1 MCLPFYRMFTNDLPI
16 FISLHFGFS
25 VTLVYKLFLV
35 PSHLNLRFVSEICRI
50 LQLLRVKGESAT
62 GPKVTPGILYM
73 STIHLSIQVGPLRP
87 GQ

>member
-1 MCLPFYRMFTNDLPI
+1 MTYQYLLVCILG
-16 FISLHFGFS
+16 SLS
-25 VTLVYKLFLV
+25 LYKLSLV
-35 PSHLNLRFVSEICRI
+35 PSHLNLRFVREICRI